1 MKVWRDLNCQLIK
14 GTRLNI
20 LHEVLHKVVL
30 QSVEV
35 VFQIFIKSSVN
46 IFLLEKR
53 KMCGLRTSDSYQRS
67 FCSSFVIF
75 RFSLMSI
82 IHGTTSVYPSRGF
95 DPGAVLTAIQQE
107 K

>member
-20 LHEVLHKVVL
+20 LHEGLHKVVL
-30 QSVEV
+30 QSVEA

-53 KMCGLRTSDSYQRS
+53 
-67 FCSSFVIF
+67 
-75 RFSLMSI
+75 
-82 IHGTTSVYPSRGF
+82 
-95 DPGAVLTAIQQE
+95 
-107 K
+107 

>member
-20 LHEVLHKVVL
+20 LHEGLHKVVL
-30 QSVEV
+30 QSVEA
-35 VFQIFIKSSVN
+35 VFQ

-67 FCSSFVIF
+67 FCSSFVMVC
-75 RFSLMSI
+75 FSLMSI